1 MVFLKNITIYNYN
14 KKYITDMEIWIFCL
28 CITILFPLGLIY
40 HRIVKIEEDFKQYNE
55 LKQVELMMKGMELGI
70 YEEDNE
76 DEEVQ

>member
-1 MVFLKNITIYNYN
+1 M
-14 KKYITDMEIWIFCL
+14 MEIWIFCL
-28 CITILFPLGLIY
+28 CISILLPLGLIY
-40 HRIVKIEEDFKQYNE
+40 HRIVKIEEDFKQFNE

>member
-1 MVFLKNITIYNYN
+1 MT
-14 KKYITDMEIWIFCL
+14 EIWIFCL
-28 CITILFPLGLIY
+28 CLSILFPLGLIY
-40 HRIVKIEEDFKQYNE
+40 HRIVKIEEDFRQFNE

>member
-1 MVFLKNITIYNYN
+1 M
-14 KKYITDMEIWIFCL
+14 MEIWIFCL
-28 CITILFPLGLIY
+28 CLSILFPLGLIY

-70 YEEDNE
+70 YEEENE

>member
-1 MVFLKNITIYNYN
+1 MT
-14 KKYITDMEIWIFCL
+14 EIWIFCL

-40 HRIVKIEEDFKQYNE
+40 HRIVKIEEDFKHHNE

-70 YEEDNE
+70 YEEENE

>member
-1 MVFLKNITIYNYN
+1 M
-14 KKYITDMEIWIFCL
+14 

-76 DEEVQ
+76 DEEI